1 MNVPPHIWLIGI
13 HQTRRK
19 MPKSKQ
25 PDTSLPT
32 FWEQITT
39 MNRLLRLLVVVIFSM
54 TTVLATSPLIDTLY
68 LQLFF
73 TPETRILPS
82 LISMGF
88 GLMMYM
94 WGWIYLVG
102 SSGQPIMIS
111 RGLKWYVYIGIL
123 TIIIVLLWM
132 TSLLVASL

>member
-1 MNVPPHIWLIGI
+1 
-13 HQTRRK
+13 
-19 MPKSKQ
+19 MPKPKQ
-25 PDTSLPT
+25 SDTSVPT
-32 FWEQITT
+32 FWEQITS
-39 MNRLLRLLVVVIFSM
+39 MNRLLRLLMVVIFSM

>member
-1 MNVPPHIWLIGI
+1 
-13 HQTRRK
+13 

-25 PDTSLPT
+25 PNPPLQT
-32 FWEQITT
+32 FWDQITT
-39 MNRLLRLLVVVIFSM
+39 MNRLLRLLVVVIFAM
-54 TTVLATSPLIDTLY
+54 MTVLATSPLIDSLY

-82 LISMGF
+82 LISMGA
-88 GLMMYM
+88 GLIMYV

-111 RGLKWYVYIGIL
+111 RGLKWYIYIGLL
-123 TIIIVLLWM
+123 TIGIVLLWM
-132 TSLLVASL
+132 TSLLIASL